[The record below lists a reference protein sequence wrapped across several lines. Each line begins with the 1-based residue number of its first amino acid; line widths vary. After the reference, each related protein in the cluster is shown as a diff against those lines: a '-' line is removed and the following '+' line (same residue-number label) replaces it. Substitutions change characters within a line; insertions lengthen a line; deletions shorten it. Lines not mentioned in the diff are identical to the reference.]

1 MDGERRKG
9 YYNILLEEDPLSPAS
24 LNRSFYTLNIDD
36 DNNVTLTSQRVY
48 YSTIETLEGI
58 ATRFVKSYQKMQQGV
73 VRLFFDERLV
83 DMTKPVKITVN
94 GTPYFDGL
102 LTCRLSDMAESLAA
116 FGDPLRIF
124 PASVTLNLAEVPSG
138 INEIAKEDR
147 QTDNEDNILYDL
159 QGRRVTVPQH
169 GIYINKAGKRFV
181 K

>member
-1 MDGERRKG
+1 M
-9 YYNILLEEDPLSPAS
+9 
-24 LNRSFYTLNIDD
+24 
-36 DNNVTLTSQRVY
+36 Y
-48 YSTIETLEGI
+48 YSTSETLEGI

-83 DMTKPVKITVN
+83 DMTKLLKITVIV
-94 GTPYFDGL
+94 TLYFDGL
-102 LTCRLSDMAESLAA
+102 PTCRLSDMAESLAA

-147 QTDNEDNILYDL
+147 QADKEDNILYDL
-159 QGRRVTVPQH
+159 QGRRAVRPQH
-169 GIYINKAGKRFV
+169 GVYINKAGKRFV